1 MQILGLSSFS
11 HDPAAALLDDGVVK
25 AAIENDKLA
34 RSRTSGLPRA
44 AIQSCFERAGS
55 SWGCVHTVAL
65 ATQPLRSLARKAL
78 LRGRNS
84 ITAPVASAYYG
95 VKEIGGFA
103 RDLNHVRVLRRDA
116 GDSKVIGFDH
126 HLCHAASAFFLSAF
140 DRALIIIMDEEGD
153 GNSTMLA
160 IGENNRIRALRTIA
174 FPHSL
179 AWVYSQVTNLIGYAP
194 HLQEHKTQWLSME
207 GEPRYKDV
215 FLKMLRGRDRSL
227 PHLNYSFFTRGL
239 AGKLSFSG
247 KFYRSVGLSPESGQL
262 GDEERK
268 VLASSIQ
275 QACTELV
282 TDLADDLC
290 RREGIRQVCFGGGLF
305 QNVVLI
311 SSLEKNLGA
320 GHVYV
325 PPAPG
330 NAGTALG
337 AAYLAWHHMLQKPR
351 VRSLPDVYLGPR
363 FGRQDVKDIL
373 DNTKCRYMMPNT
385 EERRIEAAVQLL
397 QAGKIIGWFQGAAE
411 FGPRALGN
419 RSVLASPWAPY
430 VRENL
435 NDFIKHREW
444 FRPFAISV
452 PEEDVSRYFE
462 ASQQCRFMNSL
473 GHVRSGNQSLPDSFL
488 LPDQRVRLHVVQ
500 RHSNPLLW
508 QLLKRF
514 GEQAPAP
521 MLLNTSFNL
530 FGEPLVLTPRDA
542 MRSYFASGLDA
553 LIIDMFVLSKA
564 VMPTGNLPASS
575 SNDAQLAP
583 ESRI

>member
-1 MQILGLSSFS
+1 MQILGLSSFK
-11 HDPAAALLDDGVVK
+11 HDTAAALLDDGVVK
-25 AAIENDKLA
+25 AAIENDKLV
-34 RSRTSGLPRA
+34 RSPTRGLPRA
-44 AIQSCFERAGS
+44 AIESCFERAGTN
-55 SWGCVHTVAL
+55 WHNVDIVAL
-65 ATQPLRSLARKAL
+65 ATRPLYALTRKSFLRARLAA
-78 LRGRNS
+78 
-84 ITAPVASAYYG
+84 TAPVASAYYG
-95 VKEIGGFA
+95 VKEIGGST
-103 RDLNHVRVLRRDA
+103 RDLNDLRVLRRDA
-116 GDSKVIGFDH
+116 GGRKVISFDH
-126 HLCHAASAFFLSAF
+126 HLCHAASAFFLSPF
-140 DRALIIIMDEEGD
+140 DRALIITMDEDGD
-153 GNSTMLA
+153 GNSAMLA
-160 IGENNRIRALRTIA
+160 IGEGSRIRVLRTVP

-179 AWVYSQVTNLIGYAP
+179 AWVYSQVTNLIGYVP

-215 FLKMLRGRDRSL
+215 FLKMLRSRGRLL
-227 PHLNYSFFTRGL
+227 PHLNYSFFNRGL

-247 KFYRSVGLSPESGQL
+247 KFYRSVGLSPKPGQV
-262 GDEERK
+262 GEEERK

-275 QACTELV
+275 QACAELV
-282 TDLADDLC
+282 TDLAHDLC
-290 RREGIRQVCFGGGLF
+290 RREGIQQVCFGGGLF
-305 QNVVLI
+305 QNVLLI
-311 SSLEKNLGA
+311 SSLEGSLGA
-320 GHVYV
+320 DHVYV

-337 AAYLAWHHMLQKPR
+337 AAYLAWHDTSQKPR
-351 VRSLPDVYLGPR
+351 VHALPDVYLGPR

-373 DNTKCRYMMPNT
+373 DNTKCRYIMPNT
-385 EERRIEAAVQLL
+385 EERRVDAAVQLL

-444 FRPFAISV
+444 FRPFGISV
-452 PEEDVSRYFE
+452 PEEDASRYFE

-473 GHVRSGNQSLPDSFL
+473 GRVRPGNQCLPEGFL
-488 LPDQRVRLHVVQ
+488 LPGQRVRLHLVE
-500 RHSNPLLW
+500 RRSNPSLW

-553 LIIDMFVLSKA
+553 LVIDMFVLSKA
-564 VMPTGNLPASS
+564 PMPAGNSLVSS
-575 SNDAQLAP
+575 SPNSQFVS
-583 ESRI
+583 ESKI